1 MRFPLVFFFY
11 NYGEGAKV
19 RRLRRVLS
27 MDMVSERFI
36 LEYEVRDSIFFL
48 SMILCVLCVKCG
60 RVFLSSKDYS
70 LFCLLFSVRFG
81 VFFFAVY
88 NKGMLFA
95 FVNEHSS
102 PVKHNSFINTLFLT
116 FALVGIMQFSL
127 LVIEFFYNLAGIC
140 HFFILDIIKRWVLI
154 HVS

>member
-1 MRFPLVFFFY
+1 
-11 NYGEGAKV
+11 
-19 RRLRRVLS
+19 

-48 SMILCVLCVKCG
+48 SRILCVLCVKCG
-60 RVFLSSKDYS
+60 RVFHSSKDYS

-81 VFFFAVY
+81 VCFFAVH

-95 FVNEHSS
+95 FVNEHRG

-127 LVIEFFYNLAGIC
+127 LVIEFFYNLACIC
-140 HFFILDIIKRWVLI
+140 DFLILDIIKRWVLI

>member
-1 MRFPLVFFFY
+1 MRFPFVFFFY
-11 NYGEGAKV
+11 NYGEGAKA
-19 RRLRRVLS
+19 RRLRRVSS

-36 LEYEVRDSIFFL
+36 LEYEVGDSIFFL
-48 SMILCVLCVKCG
+48 STIPRVLCVECG
-60 RVFLSSKDYS
+60 RVFHSLSKNYS

-81 VFFFAVY
+81 VCFLVVY

-102 PVKHNSFINTLFLT
+102 PVKCNSFINTLLLT

-127 LVIEFFYNLAGIC
+127 LV
-140 HFFILDIIKRWVLI
+140 
-154 HVS
+154 

>member
-1 MRFPLVFFFY
+1 
-11 NYGEGAKV
+11 
-19 RRLRRVLS
+19 

-60 RVFLSSKDYS
+60 RVSHSSKDYS

-81 VFFFAVY
+81 VCFFAVH

-95 FVNEHSS
+95 SVNEHSS

-140 HFFILDIIKRWVLI
+140 DFLILDIIKRWVLI
-154 HVS
+154 NVS